1 MGKVWVKE
9 LTGGLDARRLPET
22 TPGGLLIK
30 GQDGHINPGGEFE
43 KRAAFVALYTLPAGT
58 VGLAKDAAS
67 LIVFGSDVDPGVPS
81 GVAYQQLVHDT
92 DTLVSVPSFDLNGGL
107 VYAVGEF
114 DDGSIAH
121 YYDEVEVDDWFD
133 GRASASFRVTGGTGS
148 DELTSLKVNGVNIL
162 TGPVAWSTSNFDTA
176 ADIAAAIN
184 SLTSSPDYTAT
195 AVDDRVNI
203 IAALAGSA
211 ANGRVVDAVV
221 TGAFALTP
229 ASGLVMAG
237 GADSTA
243 FVPGEFVKTIGSK
256 MYATSGSVMHFSG
269 IREPTK
275 WTSDT
280 TGAGFFDMAK
290 ETAGAEE
297 LFALANYQGFVA
309 VFAETAV
316 LIFYVDPDPD
326 LVRKTQVLAN
336 TGTVSPHSVT
346 EFGDAD
352 IFYLDLSGVRS
363 LKARDSSN
371 SATSA
376 DLGTPID
383 KLITA
388 KLEAMTA
395 AERRG
400 VIGLINPIDKR
411 FLLCFPDG
419 EIFVFSFFPNARV
432 SAWTT
437 YETGFPI
444 DDAVVFG
451 RRAYFRSGDTIYVY
465 GGPDNGAGLVYDD
478 TVAKAWLPA
487 FDAGKPTELK
497 QWQGMDAAVEGAWQV
512 YAASEPTDLTVRELI
527 ATITET
533 TYNKPRIPYNH
544 STTHVSPQFE
554 TTGSTAAKLSAMV
567 LHYEGG
573 EDG

>member
-30 GQDGHINPGGEFE
+30 GQDGHINSGGEFE
-43 KRAAFVALYTLPAGT
+43 KRYAFVEQYTLPDGT
-58 VGLAKDAAS
+58 VGLARNAAG
-67 LIVFGSDVDPGVPS
+67 LIVFGSAADPGVPP
-81 GVAYQQLVHDT
+81 GVAYQQLVHDS
-92 DTLVSVPSFDLNGGL
+92 DTLVDVLSYDLNSGL
-107 VYAVGEF
+107 VYAAAEF

-121 YYDEVEVDDWFD
+121 YYNAVVVSDWYD

-148 DELTSLKVNGVNIL
+148 DELTTLKVNGVNIL
-162 TGPVAWSTSNFDTA
+162 TGPVAWTTSNFDTA
-176 ADIAAAIN
+176 AAIAAAVN
-184 SLTSSPDYTAT
+184 SLTSTPDYTAT

-203 IAALAGSA
+203 IAATAGAA
-211 ANGRVVDAVV
+211 ANGRVIDAVV

-229 ASGLVMAG
+229 PTGLVLSG
-237 GADSTA
+237 GADSSA
-243 FVPGEFVKTIGSK
+243 FVPGKFVKTIGSK
-256 MYATSGSVMHFSG
+256 EYALSGSVMHFSG
-269 IREPTK
+269 IREPTQ
-275 WTSDT
+275 WTTDV
-280 TGAGFFDMAK
+280 TGAGFFDMGQEA
-290 ETAGAEE
+290 AGTEE
-297 LFALANYQGFVA
+297 LLALANYQGFVA
-309 VFAETAV
+309 VFAETV
-316 LIFYVDPDPD
+316 ILIFYVDPDPD

-336 TGTVSPHSVT
+336 TGTVSPRSVT

-383 KLITA
+383 KLVTA
-388 KLEAMTA
+388 KIEALSATD
-395 AERRG
+395 RRG
-400 VIGLINPIDKR
+400 VIGLINPLDKR
-411 FLLCFPDG
+411 FWLCFPDG

-437 YETGFPI
+437 YNTGFPI
-444 DDAVVFG
+444 DEAVVFG
-451 RRAYFRSGDTIYVY
+451 RRVYLRSGNSIYVY
-465 GGPDNGAGLVYDD
+465 GGVDGAALTYDD
-478 TVAKAWLPA
+478 TIAKAWLPA
-487 FDAGKPTELK
+487 FDAGKPTEAK
-497 QWQGMDAAVEGAWQV
+497 QWQGIDAAVEGAWRV
-512 YAASEPTDLTVRELI
+512 YAAAEPTDLTIRELI
-527 ATITET
+527 STITKT
-533 TYNKPRIPYNH
+533 TFNDLRIPYNH

-573 EDG
+573 EDN